1 MIDWHPIYAAGVTDT
16 LRVMLAFFV
25 AAFVITKLI
34 KGFRDD

>member
-1 MIDWHPIYAAGVTDT
+1 MTDWHPIYAAGVTDT

-34 KGFRDD
+34 GVWRDD